1 VPTTI
6 YDATDND
13 IWPDPAGRPP
23 LAMREEIRRV
33 AQNEVTEE
41 DIESLSFAP
50 WYAKFYVAQGIVRA
64 RMDVART
71 EPSPAPALDPGEL
84 QQIRRRLAKLERMVI
99 GENATLLKAVGTVL
113 GEAHG
118 EIEQR
123 LKALEDREPI
133 ALPSADDVATIER
146 GPGLYY
152 CGLWNA
158 TTRYAP
164 GAMVTKDGAAWIAMT
179 AMAAGTK
186 PGDGPTGWR
195 LAVKSD
201 TASLRAIVKDEV
213 KKQLGGR
220 TPASRTVTV
229 R

>member
-6 YDATDND
+6 YDAKDSD
-13 IWPDPAGRPP
+13 VWPSAAERPP
-23 LAMREEIRRV
+23 PEQRAEIRRV
-33 AQNEVTEE
+33 AQDEVTEQ

-64 RMDVART
+64 RMDAT
-71 EPSPAPALDPGEL
+71 KMEPKVEPRQAPAAEPAEL
-84 QQIRRRLAKLERMVI
+84 QQLRRRVTKLERMVL
-99 GENATLLKAVGTVL
+99 GENAILLKAVGTAL
-113 GEAHG
+113 GETHAELEG
-118 EIEQR
+118 RI
-123 LKALEDREPI
+123 KVLEDREPI
-133 ALPSADDVATIER
+133 ALPSGGDVAVLER

-164 GAMVTKDGAAWIAMT
+164 GAMVTKDGAAWIAMS

-201 TASLRAIVKDEV
+201 TASLRTVVRDEV
-213 KKQLGGR
+213 MRQLRERAG
-220 TPASRTVTV
+220 
-229 R
+229 